1 MKSHEIPSF
10 CPGTCP
16 GADAGDVLMHVA
28 PAPEELLQV
37 RRTDTATS
45 GRQNGLY
52 GFYMSF
58 IWIYVCVHM
67 IYLQSLCIYLSI
79 IYIYIYLSTVSIYL
93 FIFSWGFPVDFLGLG
108 YIPQWPNG
116 PRALLCQVP
125 WNGWFMRLPN
135 SGMMR
140 YTTVAMCWVVSLTW
154 TLTHNIMIYDVF
166 QIDYVLGSLWFTIK
180 TISNPLFFFC

>member
-79 IYIYIYLSTVSIYL
+79 IYIYIYISTVSIYL
-93 FIFSWGFPVDFLGLG
+93 FIFS
-108 YIPQWPNG
+108 
-116 PRALLCQVP
+116 
-125 WNGWFMRLPN
+125 
-135 SGMMR
+135 
-140 YTTVAMCWVVSLTW
+140 
-154 TLTHNIMIYDVF
+154 
-166 QIDYVLGSLWFTIK
+166 
-180 TISNPLFFFC
+180 